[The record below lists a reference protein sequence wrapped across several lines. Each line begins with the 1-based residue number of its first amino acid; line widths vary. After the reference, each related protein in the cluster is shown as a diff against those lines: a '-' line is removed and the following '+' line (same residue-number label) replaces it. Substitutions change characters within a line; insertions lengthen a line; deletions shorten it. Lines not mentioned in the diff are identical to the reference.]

1 MNCFIGISREASSS
15 SFESLG
21 PQPKKKKKKKKKHE
35 KKREKKKKKEK
46 KKKGLAKLL
55 GAKKYFEV
63 LKKIPCRFQGE
74 GVKVLRIFW

>member
-21 PQPKKKKKKKKKHE
+21 PQPKKIKN
-35 KKREKKKKKEK
+35 KKKKEEK
-46 KKKGLAKLL
+46 EKKTKKKRKEKEKKEKKKGLAKLL

-63 LKKIPCRFQGE
+63 LKKNP
-74 GVKVLRIFW
+74 L